1 MPRNARAPILW
12 WIARAPSIPPVPRF
26 MRSCARSRP
35 CRGGESAKRERM
47 REIIFDTET
56 TGLDPYQGDR
66 LVEIGCVELVNG
78 FPSGKTFH
86 AYLNPERDVPDQAF
100 QVHGLSSEF
109 LKDKPLFSDV
119 CEEFLAFVG
128 DAPLVAHNA
137 MFDLGFVNA
146 ELERCKKMLLQRDRL
161 VDTLMLARR
170 RYPGGPNS
178 LDHLCM
184 RFSIDTSRRA
194 KHGAL
199 LDAELLAEVYVEL
212 TGKRQARP
220 SLVNEPIAISQQ
232 GVITVVRVRPTP
244 LLPRIS
250 AAEREAH
257 RAFVAT
263 LGEKAIWNDY
273 LTASG

>member
-1 MPRNARAPILW
+1 
-12 WIARAPSIPPVPRF
+12 
-26 MRSCARSRP
+26 
-35 CRGGESAKRERM
+35 M
-47 REIIFDTET
+47 REIVFDTET

-78 FPSGKTFH
+78 FPTGQVFH
-86 AYLNPERDVPDQAF
+86 RYLNPERDMPDGAF
-100 QVHGLSSEF
+100 QVHGLSGEF
-109 LKDKPLFSDV
+109 LKDKPRFSEV
-119 CEEFLAFVG
+119 CEELLEFLG

-137 MFDLGFVNA
+137 MFDLGFLNS

-170 RYPGGPNS
+170 RYPAGPNR
-178 LDHLCM
+178 LDDLCG
-184 RFSIDTSRRA
+184 RFSIDASRRT

-212 TGKRQARP
+212 TGKRQARL
-220 SLVNEPIAISQQ
+220 SLVDEATTMIQGIA
-232 GVITVVRVRPTP
+232 TALLRVRPAP
-244 LLPRIS
+244 LASRVT

-257 RAFVAT
+257 RAFVST

-273 LTASG
+273 LAGEAAAT

>member
-1 MPRNARAPILW
+1 
-12 WIARAPSIPPVPRF
+12 
-26 MRSCARSRP
+26 
-35 CRGGESAKRERM
+35 M

-86 AYLNPERDVPDQAF
+86 AYLNPERDVPEQAF
-100 QVHGLSSEF
+100 AVHGLSTEF
-109 LKDKPLFSDV
+109 LKDKPLFADI
-119 CEEFLAFVG
+119 CEELLAFVA

-137 MFDLGFVNA
+137 MFDLGFLNA

-170 RYPGGPNS
+170 RYPAGPNS
-178 LDHLCM
+178 LDHLCQ
-184 RFSIDTSRRA
+184 RFSIDASRRT

-212 TGKRQARP
+212 TGKRQARL
-220 SLVNEPIAISQQ
+220 SLVEEPIAISQA
-232 GVITVVRVRPTP
+232 GVITVVRVRPAP
-244 LLPRIS
+244 LAPRIS
-250 AAEREAH
+250 DAEREAH
-257 RAFVAT
+257 LAFVGT

-273 LTASG
+273 LAA